1 MLAQHGRGH
10 GVGHCGVGSQRA
22 EGGKTGS
29 VKPFTSETAQ
39 GRIIEMFH
47 AILVNGKIEV
57 IECSDSGLED
67 ELARRGVVVVEFSA
81 ETMERFE
88 ADKRR

>member
-1 MLAQHGRGH
+1 
-10 GVGHCGVGSQRA
+10 
-22 EGGKTGS
+22 
-29 VKPFTSETAQ
+29 
-39 GRIIEMFH
+39 MFH